1 MERFAEILKLLGY
14 ENNLTIHHRHNL
26 VLSILEWAVL
36 QGDTELALAY
46 ENESQNL
53 RVQASSH

>member
-36 QGDTELALAY
+36 QGDTELAFAC
-46 ENESQNL
+46 ENEARNL

>member
-36 QGDTELALAY
+36 QGDTELAFAC
-46 ENESQNL
+46 ENEAQNL

>member
-14 ENNLTIHHRHNL
+14 EKNLTIHHRHNL
-26 VLSILEWAVL
+26 VISILEWAVL
-36 QGDTELALAY
+36 QGDTELALAC
-46 ENESQNL
+46 ESEAQNL

>member
-36 QGDTELALAY
+36 QGDTELALAC
-46 ENESQNL
+46 ENEAQSL
-53 RVQASSH
+53 RVQAASH

>member
-1 MERFAEILKLLGY
+1 MDRFAEILKLLGY

-36 QGDTELALAY
+36 QDDTELAFAC
-46 ENESQNL
+46 ENEAQNL
-53 RVQASSH
+53 RVQAASH

>member
-1 MERFAEILKLLGY
+1 MERFAEILKLLEY
-14 ENNLTIHHRHNL
+14 ANNLTIHHRHNL

-36 QGDTELALAY
+36 QGDTELALACD
-46 ENESQNL
+46 NEAQNL

>member
-36 QGDTELALAY
+36 QGDTELAFSC
-46 ENESQNL
+46 ENEAQNL
-53 RVQASSH
+53 RVQAASH